1 MKQRAKKTIASN
13 TRDSDERFAVRRSG
27 PGKGQGLFSRVA
39 IKKGEFVLEYVGKK
53 ISTAVADTLTT
64 RYLFEIDE
72 QWTIDGS
79 ERSNAARY
87 INHSC
92 DPNCEVYIE
101 KRRIMIYAIKSLAAD
116 TELSYDYGEE
126 YFDEFL
132 KPDGCRCASKKCKK
146 PAPVT

>member
-1 MKQRAKKTIASN
+1 MRKT
-13 TRDSDERFAVRRSG
+13 DERFVVRRSG
-27 PGKGQGLFSRVA
+27 PGKGQGLFTTVA
-39 IKKGEFVLEYVGKK
+39 VKKGDFILEYVGKK
-53 ISTAVADTLTT
+53 ITTAVADTLTT

-72 QWTIDGS
+72 DWTIDGS

-101 KRRIMIYAIKSLAAD
+101 KGKIMIYAIKNIPPHA
-116 TELSYDYGEE
+116 ELSYDYGEE

-132 KPDGCRCASKKCKK
+132 KPVGCRCGTKKCKK
-146 PAPVT
+146 PAIMPDSSAPAAAK